1 MQQASNEADQPDETQ
16 IIDSL
21 FERGD
26 YITQAVFD
34 PLRNALMSEVKTNGF
49 TSAISFCNLQ
59 ALPIAQHMEQEY
71 NISIRRATDRPR
83 NPLNEA
89 DALEMQQ
96 IQAYRDSLSQD
107 APPRPIV
114 VSFDEESGQ
123 YHYFKPI
130 FTMSLC
136 LNCHGIEGET
146 LRSELD
152 TTLARL
158 YPGDRAIGYQDKEL
172 RGIWH
177 ITFDVR

>member
-1 MQQASNEADQPDETQ
+1 MQKDSDQAGQPDKTQ
-16 IIDSL
+16 VMDSL
-21 FERGD
+21 YERGD
-26 YITQAVFD
+26 YITQTVFD
-34 PLRNALMSEVKTNGF
+34 TLRNALMSEVKTNGF
-49 TSAISFCNLQ
+49 PSAVSFCNLQ

-71 NISIRRATDRPR
+71 NVSIRRATDRPR

-89 DALEMQQ
+89 DQLEMNQ
-96 IQAYRDSLSQD
+96 IMAYRDSLFKD
-107 APPRPIV
+107 APPKPVIH
-114 VSFDEESGQ
+114 FDEEKGQ

-152 TTLARL
+152 STLNRL
-158 YPGDRAIGYQDKEL
+158 YPGDRAIGYEDKEL

-177 ITFDVR
+177 ITF